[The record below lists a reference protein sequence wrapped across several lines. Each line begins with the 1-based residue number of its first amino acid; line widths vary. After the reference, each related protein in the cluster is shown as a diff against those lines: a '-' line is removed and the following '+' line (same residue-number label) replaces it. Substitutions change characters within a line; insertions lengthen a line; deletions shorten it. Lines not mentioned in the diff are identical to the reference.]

1 MKLYV
6 ARSISGYSFEQVVS
20 YYEMVI
26 RDLKEWYEI
35 FCPMTGK
42 GFLRNE
48 LKFKAE
54 GYGTSISTNH
64 AIFERDKWMISQT
77 DIILTD
83 LMDTDH
89 VSIGCVME
97 LAWASLLG
105 KYTIVIMEKEN
116 IHNHAFILEAAD
128 IIFENY
134 YDAIEYLKKLANV
147 ELRR

>member
-1 MKLYV
+1 
-6 ARSISGYSFEQVVS
+6 
-20 YYEMVI
+20 
-26 RDLKEWYEI
+26 
-35 FCPMTGK
+35 
-42 GFLRNE
+42 
-48 LKFKAE
+48 
-54 GYGTSISTNH
+54 
-64 AIFERDKWMISQT
+64 
-77 DIILTD
+77 
-83 LMDTDH
+83 MDTDH